1 MTLLNLRGL
10 YSSRQS
16 CHKADPPHR
25 NSNPASLG
33 PMLPVKADEQD
44 ETPAEDD
51 IGSTWPIIIFSSII
65 ATGGLIFGYDIG
77 TIGGM
82 IDMPAFVNTFGD
94 RQTGGQI
101 AFHSIT
107 KGALIGISSLGGFVG
122 GILSISLITPFGLRA
137 TIFSAG
143 VIYAVGNLVTVTAFV
158 WIQVMFGRA
167 LNGMANGIICV
178 TCPMLISELAP
189 ASMRGGMICIQQLL
203 TTVGIQLGA
212 VTMYFC
218 QSLFE
223 NTSTLQ
229 FKVPLIQGLFWAV
242 AVCVLIWFVPES
254 PYWYLTN
261 RNLVEKS
268 KLSVARARSLGVN
281 DPGVLR
287 IVALM
292 FNNHS
297 CEDDDANLKEKNS
310 IRKGEPK
317 YLLRTLTGICVLCC
331 QQLTGIN
338 YFFFF
343 GTTIFATIGLTN
355 PYLVP
360 VFFGF
365 VNLVFSV
372 VSLFIVDRYKRTSLL
387 MTGSALLA
395 CFMLLFTIVSMWSRT
410 NMNVAMGVVM
420 VSLSCGF
427 IGVFAT
433 TWGPLSGV
441 VVSELYPISIKVK
454 AMSIC
459 GSMSWLVTFVMTLV
473 TPPLTEVFGFGIG
486 FVFFFF
492 NVTGLALVYSLVP
505 ETKGLPIERLDEIY
519 EQQ

>member
-1 MTLLNLRGL
+1 MSEISCDPARLPE
-10 YSSRQS
+10 QS
-16 CHKADPPHR
+16 PR
-25 NSNPASLG
+25 
-33 PMLPVKADEQD
+33 KADEPEYSPDQD
-44 ETPAEDD
+44 DM
-51 IGSTWPIIIFSSII
+51 GSTWPIIIFSSII

-82 IDMPAFVNTFGD
+82 IDMPAFIHTFGD
-94 RQTGGQI
+94 HRTGGET
-101 AFHSIT
+101 AFLSIT

-122 GILSISLITPFGLRA
+122 GILSILLITPFGLRA

-143 VIYAVGNLVTVTAFV
+143 VIYAVGNLVTATASV

-167 LNGMANGIICV
+167 FNGMANGIICV

-203 TTVGIQLGA
+203 TTVGIQIGA
-212 VTMYFC
+212 ITMYFS
-218 QSLFE
+218 QSLFD
-223 NTSTLQ
+223 NTNTFQ
-229 FKVPLIQGLFWAV
+229 FKVPLIQGLFWAI

-254 PYWYLTN
+254 PYWYLTS
-261 RNLVEKS
+261 RKLVEKS
-268 KLSVARARSLGVN
+268 KMSVARARSLEVN

-287 IVALM
+287 IVAIM

-297 CEDDDANLKEKNS
+297 YEDEDANLKEKSS

-317 YLLRTLTGICVLCC
+317 YLLRTLTGITVLCC

-360 VFFGF
+360 IFFGF

-372 VSLFIVDRYKRTSLL
+372 GSLFIVDRYKRTSLL
-387 MTGSALLA
+387 MIGSALLA
-395 CFMLLFTIVSMWSRT
+395 CFMLLFTIVSMLSKA

-441 VVSELYPISIKVK
+441 VVSELYPIAIKVK

-459 GSMSWLVTFVMTLV
+459 GSMSWLVTFVMTLI
-473 TPPLTEVFGFGIG
+473 TPPLTEAFGFGIG

-492 NVTGLALVYSLVP
+492 NVTGFALVYWLVP

-519 EQQ
+519 EQR